1 MISTG
6 VVIVK
11 QTKRRRRLKKK
22 VKIALAIIAVF
33 IVALVWITTTN
44 KEQDTTKTN
53 KESQQVEMES
63 EKSSEKVSEKDTEVE
78 VSEKEEE
85 VEKVDK
91 TTEAGQALMDETLE
105 LNATYPGNIGFVLL
119 NKATDEKIEVNADTV
134 FTSASLYKLY
144 VTYAVLTEV
153 DKGNLS
159 LDTTINDQTMATIDD
174 YLRQTITV
182 SSNQTAIALANRLGW
197 DVIEKFVQE
206 NGFTETT
213 FNTSNETGVVLR
225 GTLQTTPGNV
235 ADLLNRLMEGTLLSK
250 TSTNYFMGLLADQQL
265 VYALNTGLSD
275 DVSFAHKTG
284 VLDSVSHDVG
294 IITDSDGQ
302 DYIVVVMSDGWTYAY
317 DEATPFFIE
326 MGQSIMDYLSAQ

>member
-1 MISTG
+1 
-6 VVIVK
+6 
-11 QTKRRRRLKKK
+11 LKKK
-22 VKIALAIIAVF
+22 VKIVLAIIVVF
-33 IVALVWITTTN
+33 VIALVWITTAK
-44 KEQDTTKTN
+44 KEQDATKTN
-53 KESQQVEMES
+53 TESQQVAMES
-63 EKSSEKVSEKDTEVE
+63 EKNSEKVSEKGTEVE
-78 VSEKEEE
+78 VSEQEEE
-85 VEKVDK
+85 VEKADEVDK
-91 TTEAGQALMDETLE
+91 VTGAGQVLMDETLE

-119 NKATDEKIEVNADTV
+119 NKATNEKIEVNADTV

-159 LDTTINDQTMATIDD
+159 LDTTINDQTTATIDD
-174 YLRQTITV
+174 YLRETITV

-197 DVIEKFVQE
+197 DVIEKFAQE

-213 FNTSNETGVVLR
+213 FNTSNENGIILR

-250 TSTNYFMGLLADQQL
+250 TSTDYFMGLLADQQL

-284 VLDSVSHDVG
+284 VLDSVSHDAG
-294 IITDSDGQ
+294 IITDSEGQ
-302 DYIVVVMSDGWTYAY
+302 DYIVVVMSDGWTYSY
-317 DEATPFFIE
+317 EEAKPFFIE
-326 MGQSIMDYLSAQ
+326 MGQSIMEYLSVQ

>member
-1 MISTG
+1 MRYKPKWTLTG

-11 QTKRRRRLKKK
+11 QRKRRRRLKKK
-22 VKIALAIIAVF
+22 VKIVLAIIGVF
-33 IVALVWITTTN
+33 ILTLVWITTAN
-44 KEQDTTKTN
+44 KEEEEEMKTN
-53 KESQQVEMES
+53 TATEEVETES
-63 EKSSEKVSEKDTEVE
+63 EKGTDVE
-78 VSEKEEE
+78 VTEKEEE
-85 VEKVDK
+85 VEKTDE
-91 TTEAGQALMDETLE
+91 TTEAGQALMDKTLE
-105 LNATYPGNIGFVLL
+105 MNASYPGNIGLVLL

-174 YLRQTITV
+174 YLRETITV

-197 DVIEKFVQE
+197 DVIEKFAQE

-213 FNTSNETGVVLR
+213 FNTSNENGVILR
-225 GTLQTTPGNV
+225 GTLQTTPSNV
-235 ADLLNRLMEGTLLSK
+235 ADLLNRLMDGTLLSK
-250 TSTNYFMGLLADQQL
+250 TSSDYFMGLLVDQQL

-275 DVSFAHKTG
+275 EVSFAHKTG
-284 VLDSVSHDVG
+284 VLDSVSHDAG

>member
-1 MISTG
+1 MVLTG

-11 QTKRRRRLKKK
+11 QKKRRELKKK
-22 VKIALAIIAVF
+22 VTIALAIIAVF
-33 IVALVWITTTN
+33 IVALVWITTVN

-53 KESQQVEMES
+53 TESQQVEMES
-63 EKSSEKVSEKDTEVE
+63 KKVSEKDTEVE
-78 VSEKEEE
+78 VSEKEEK

-91 TTEAGQALMDETLE
+91 TTDAGQALMDETLE
-105 LNATYPGNIGFVLL
+105 LNATSPGNVGLVLL

-153 DKGNLS
+153 DEGNLS
-159 LDTTINDQTMATIDD
+159 LDTTINEQTMATIDD
-174 YLRQTITV
+174 YLRETITV

-213 FNTSNETGVVLR
+213 FNTSNENGVISR

-235 ADLLNRLMEGTLLSK
+235 ADLLNRLMDGTLLSK
-250 TSTNYFMGLLADQQL
+250 TSTDYFMGLLADQQL
-265 VYALNTGLSD
+265 VYALNTGLAD
-275 DVSFAHKTG
+275 DVTFAHKTG
-284 VLDSVSHDVG
+284 VLDSVSHDAG

>member
-1 MISTG
+1 M
-6 VVIVK
+6 VIVK
-11 QTKRRRRLKKK
+11 QKKRRELKKK
-22 VKIALAIIAVF
+22 VTIALAIIAVF
-33 IVALVWITTTN
+33 IVALVWITTVN

-53 KESQQVEMES
+53 TESQQVEMES
-63 EKSSEKVSEKDTEVE
+63 KKVSEKDTEVE
-78 VSEKEEE
+78 VSEKEEK

-91 TTEAGQALMDETLE
+91 TTDAGQALMDETLE
-105 LNATYPGNIGFVLL
+105 LNATSPGNVGLVLL

-153 DKGNLS
+153 DEGNLS
-159 LDTTINDQTMATIDD
+159 LDTTINEQTMATIDD
-174 YLRQTITV
+174 YLRETITV

-213 FNTSNETGVVLR
+213 FNTSNENGVISR

-235 ADLLNRLMEGTLLSK
+235 ADLLNRLMDGTLLSK
-250 TSTNYFMGLLADQQL
+250 TSTDYFMGLLADQQL
-265 VYALNTGLSD
+265 VYALNTGLAD
-275 DVSFAHKTG
+275 DVTFAHKTG
-284 VLDSVSHDVG
+284 VLDSVSHDAG